1 MAANCRAFGDARS
14 LSFLFG
20 PLGVRRPGEHVG
32 HTPSLI
38 LKVHTL
44 WLGGLAGKRL
54 SHLGQQS
61 WQGLSSKHTTG
72 LFGS

>member
-1 MAANCRAFGDARS
+1 V
-14 LSFLFG
+14 
-20 PLGVRRPGEHVG
+20 LGHSHLCSALEGFEGQEHVG

-38 LKVHTL
+38 LAVDTL
-44 WLGGLAGKRL
+44 WLAGFACKRL

-61 WQGLSSKHTTG
+61 WQDLSSKHTTG